1 MRISLPEH
9 DGGFCGIVPAVA
21 VVAGD
26 PAVGEHG
33 RFARRLFAPLP
44 DRYDRLAEWLSFG
57 QNRRWRH
64 EMVAHLLAGRPS
76 LLLDVAS
83 GTAGVAIA
91 EASAA
96 PQLRIVGVDLSEAM
110 LGRGRANV
118 AGAGLADRVVLAL
131 ARGEQLPFADATF
144 DAVGFTYLLRYV
156 PDPAAAVAELARV
169 LRPGGVL
176 ANLEFLVPRSRFW
189 RAWWWLYTRAVLP
202 AAGLLTGGR
211 GWFKVGA
218 FLGPSISGHY
228 RRYPLEWT
236 VGAWEAAGIT
246 AVRVRRMSLGG
257 GLVMWG
263 RKAAARG

>member
-1 MRISLPEH
+1 M
-9 DGGFCGIVPAVA
+9 A

-57 QNRRWRH
+57 QNRRWRR
-64 EMVAHLLAGRPS
+64 EMVTHLLAARPS
-76 LLLDVAS
+76 LVLDVAS

-91 EASAA
+91 EATAD
-96 PQLRIVGVDLSEAM
+96 PGLRVVGVDLSEAM
-110 LGRGRANV
+110 LGRGRRNLAA
-118 AGAGLADRVVLAL
+118 AGVADRVVVAL
-131 ARGEQLPFADATF
+131 ARGEQLPFADASF
-144 DAVGFTYLLRYV
+144 DAVGFTDLLRYV
-156 PDPAAAVAELARV
+156 PDPAAAIGELARV

-189 RAWWWLYTRAVLP
+189 RAWWWLYTRVVLP
-202 AAGLLTGGR
+202 VAGLLTGGP
-211 GWFKVGA
+211 GWFRVGA

-228 RRYPLEWT
+228 RRYPLSWT
-236 VGAWEAAGIT
+236 VTAWEAAGLT
-246 AVRVRRMSLGG
+246 GVRVRRMSLGG

-263 RKAAARG
+263 RKAAGDG